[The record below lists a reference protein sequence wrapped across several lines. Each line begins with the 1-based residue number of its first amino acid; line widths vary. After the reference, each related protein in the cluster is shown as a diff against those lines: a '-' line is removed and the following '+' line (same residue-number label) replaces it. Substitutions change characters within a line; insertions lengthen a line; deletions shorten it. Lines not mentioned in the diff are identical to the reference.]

1 MSAITQ
7 KILVVGGN
15 GFVGSAVCKAAL
27 ARGMGVT
34 SVSSSGKPYRTPKG
48 HTPDWAEKVE
58 WRKADAMNPDTYTD
72 ILPGVNAV
80 VHTIGTL
87 LDNTQRN
94 KQFHDKDF
102 VGLLKSITGISPVE
116 ARHLGAYDKLNRDTA
131 IRMCEAFAASKPAQ
145 GITHVRPFVYVS
157 AEDFHRPAISVRYI
171 ETKLEAERKIDEI
184 MKDHPQYRAV
194 HVRPSMIYDPE
205 TRPMTI
211 PVNLFTFSAWMHA
224 AMPSFVPMP
233 ASIIHWLGSSV
244 FPKATEQTPS
254 ALVSMAT
261 LLSVPPIRVDHLAE
275 AICASLDPAKNV
287 RGPVGVRA
295 MRELIGWSKGGPTG
309 PSSDP

>member
-1 MSAITQ
+1 MSAIAQ

-27 ARGMGVT
+27 ARGMGGHH
-34 SVSSSGKPYRTPKG
+34 SSGKPYRTPKG
-48 HTPDWAEKVE
+48 HTPDWAEKV
-58 WRKADAMNPDTYTD
+58 
-72 ILPGVNAV
+72 L

-94 KQFHDKDF
+94 KLFHDKDF
-102 VGLLKSITGISPVE
+102 VGLLKSITGISP
-116 ARHLGAYDKLNRDTA
+116 GAYEKLNRDTA
-131 IRMCEAFAASKPAQ
+131 IRMCEAFTASKPTQ
-145 GITHVRPFVYVS
+145 GITQCS
-157 AEDFHRPAISVRYI
+157 TDFHRPIISVRYM
-171 ETKLEAERKIDEI
+171 ETKLEAEKKIDEI

-233 ASIIHWLGSSV
+233 ASIVRWLGTSV

-261 LLSVPPIRVDHLAE
+261 LLSVPPISVDHLAE
-275 AICASLDPAKNV
+275 AICVSLDPAKNI

-295 MRELIGWSKGGPTG
+295 MRELIGWSKGGPTVT
-309 PSSDP
+309 PNSSSS